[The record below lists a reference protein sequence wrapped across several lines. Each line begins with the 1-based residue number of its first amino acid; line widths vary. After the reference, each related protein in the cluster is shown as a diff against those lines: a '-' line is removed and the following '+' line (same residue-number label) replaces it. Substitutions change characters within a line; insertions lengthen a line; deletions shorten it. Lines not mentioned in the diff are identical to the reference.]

1 MSQSDLYMISGVA
14 VFAVCLY
21 ALIVH
26 AHLIRKILALNMM
39 GTGVF
44 LVLTGIARRGPGV
57 DPVPQALVLT
67 GIVVTVAATAFA
79 LALTR
84 RVHLESGGAY
94 LTEDLQEENAERGL
108 DERGSG

>member
-1 MSQSDLYMISGVA
+1 MSPSDLYMVSGVA

-84 RVHLESGGAY
+84 RVHSETGGAY
-94 LTEDLQEENAERGL
+94 LTEDLREDGPGDEP
-108 DERGSG
+108 DERGPG

>member
-1 MSQSDLYMISGVA
+1 MSPSDLYMVSGVA

-84 RVHLESGGAY
+84 RVHSETGGAY
-94 LTEDLQEENAERGL
+94 LTEDLREDGSGDEP
-108 DERGSG
+108 DERGPG

>member
-1 MSQSDLYMISGVA
+1 MSQSLLYMLSGVA
-14 VFAVCLY
+14 VFGVCLY

-39 GTGVF
+39 GSGIF
-44 LVLTGIARRGPGV
+44 LILIGIARRGPEV

-79 LALTR
+79 LALAR
-84 RVHLESGGAY
+84 RVRAETGGAY
-94 LTEDLQEENAERGL
+94 LPEDDPEDTP
-108 DERGSG
+108 DERGPV

>member
-1 MSQSDLYMISGVA
+1 MSQSDLYMVSGVA
-14 VFAVCLY
+14 IFVVCLY

-26 AHLIRKILALNMM
+26 AHLIRKVLALNMM

-84 RVHLESGGAY
+84 RVYQESGEAY
-94 LTEDLQEENAERGL
+94 LTEDLREEDAEHKSDGRGP
-108 DERGSG
+108 G